1 MGKRIGSRVAS
12 YFRKINVRYITGTL
26 KKRGSQLTSFPQLCQ
41 RFCDSQ
47 LTANQHVSCT
57 SAQQTLNGAVRN
69 NQSYTGRQDIFST
82 LKLHLA
88 LIISVKILL
97 VVCLQGLW
105 LKAFF
110 KKQTSFTQISSYR
123 DNKVN
128 TVFSL
133 LCLFASLY
141 VIEYTS
147 GGEGEVC
154 FIIVNRKKNTELK
167 KRQLHVIGNW
177 QGQTS
182 KERALS

>member
-1 MGKRIGSRVAS
+1 M
-12 YFRKINVRYITGTL
+12 
-26 KKRGSQLTSFPQLCQ
+26 
-41 RFCDSQ
+41 
-47 LTANQHVSCT
+47 
-57 SAQQTLNGAVRN
+57 
-69 NQSYTGRQDIFST
+69 
-82 LKLHLA
+82 
-88 LIISVKILL
+88 L

-105 LKAFF
+105 LKAFL

-154 FIIVNRKKNTELK
+154 FIIVNRKKTTELK